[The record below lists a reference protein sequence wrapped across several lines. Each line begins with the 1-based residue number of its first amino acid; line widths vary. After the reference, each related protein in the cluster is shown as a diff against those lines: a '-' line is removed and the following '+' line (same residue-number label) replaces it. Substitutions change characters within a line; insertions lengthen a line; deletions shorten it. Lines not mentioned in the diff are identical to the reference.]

1 MSGKTSSAAVEY
13 RETGVGP
20 TVVFAPGSC
29 CTGAAWR
36 PVVAHLNDARAI
48 TTSRSAYG
56 DTAQRRTSADRS
68 ITPVAEALE
77 EVLVQAGGRVHL
89 VGHSFGGR
97 VSLAVALRGVVPLL
111 SLTIFEAPA
120 PSVLTAVT
128 EAAHLAAFRALTDA

>member
-48 TTSRSAYG
+48 TTSLSAYG

-68 ITPVAEALE
+68 ITPVAERWKRSLSRLE
-77 EVLVQAGGRVHL
+77 AGCIWLGIRSAA
-89 VGHSFGGR
+89 GYR
-97 VSLAVALRGVVPLL
+97 LR
-111 SLTIFEAPA
+111 
-120 PSVLTAVT
+120 
-128 EAAHLAAFRALTDA
+128 

>member
-1 MSGKTSSAAVEY
+1 MSGKTSSAAVE
-13 RETGVGP
+13 
-20 TVVFAPGSC
+20 
-29 CTGAAWR
+29 R

-48 TTSRSAYG
+48 TTSLSAYG
-56 DTAQRRTSADRS
+56 GTAQRRTSADRS

-77 EVLVQAGGRVHL
+77 EVLVQAGGQVHL

-97 VSLAVALRGVVPLL
+97 VLLAVALRRVVPLL

-128 EAAHLAAFRALTDA
+128 EAAHLAAFLALTDA